1 MVLQEATEA
10 LKPVLGQY
18 YKSDHGPLLKAIWRD
33 WTLCRCGRQLREL
46 VRGCASVCVLCGVLP
61 C

>member
-1 MVLQEATEA
+1 MVLMLPGTASMVLQEATEA

-46 VRGCASVCVLCGVLP
+46 V
-61 C
+61 